1 LATAIS
7 KIAEL
12 QGAMKQFLEWR
23 AWLAKA
29 TSPMFVD
36 GLIAIVVAGA
46 VTELLQLTFS

>member
-1 LATAIS
+1 
-7 KIAEL
+7 
-12 QGAMKQFLEWR
+12 MKQFLEWR

-29 TSPMFVD
+29 TTPIFVD